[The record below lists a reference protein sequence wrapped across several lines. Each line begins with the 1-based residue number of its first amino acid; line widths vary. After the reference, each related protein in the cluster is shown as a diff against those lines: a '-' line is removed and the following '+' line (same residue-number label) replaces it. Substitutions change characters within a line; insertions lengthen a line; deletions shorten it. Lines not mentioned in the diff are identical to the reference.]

1 MDFISST
8 HRNVISTWSSGTG
21 AAGVF
26 GAVTYA
32 GLLAIGISAEK
43 TMLLMLVVPLLQA
56 LAFFALLRRPSRNCI
71 PRSSNSSVASAASIL
86 ESPVYYHSFDAPNP
100 THLLDNSH
108 QPLHGIRN
116 KLLYIPKLFKYILP
130 LFFVYL
136 FEYFI
141 NMGLVI
147 KEKLIYLYIRL
158 YAILLLKHNI
168 SSIFPVWTNLLPRN
182 LAEQRI
188 SIPLAASRLSNRCI
202 HLPFVRQPVCYTQHL
217 ADVDFPVFQHFLF
230 HLWIDIHVYTVYL
243 DHVWF
248 CVLGRIAGRRLLRE
262 HILSDVARSARLTSD
277 IRIGHCANW
286 RLAGNHNGW
295 TAGHTCPQ
303 YTLHASTTEIKF

>member
-1 MDFISST
+1 MINEPPIFDLFDLTDFIQFAN
-8 HRNVISTWSSGTG
+8 RNVISTWSSGTG

-32 GLLAIGISAEK
+32 GLLAIGMTAEK

-86 ESPVYYHSFDAPNP
+86 DNPVYYHSFDAPNP
-100 THLLDNSH
+100 SHLLDNYH

-147 KEKLIYLYIRL
+147 
-158 YAILLLKHNI
+158 
-168 SSIFPVWTNLLPRN
+168 
-182 LAEQRI
+182 
-188 SIPLAASRLSNRCI
+188 
-202 HLPFVRQPVCYTQHL
+202 
-217 ADVDFPVFQHFLF
+217 LF
-230 HLWIDIHVYTVYL
+230 
-243 DHVWF
+243 
-248 CVLGRIAGRRLLRE
+248 
-262 HILSDVARSARLTSD
+262 
-277 IRIGHCANW
+277 
-286 RLAGNHNGW
+286 
-295 TAGHTCPQ
+295 
-303 YTLHASTTEIKF
+303 